1 MIVQEKFF
9 EAFKDL
15 DRDGNG
21 LISAAELRQGMQ
33 ILVLGKLLGKL
44 SHRDVDDIIREAD
57 VDGDE
62 QINYKEVYNLMIAKF
77 GDIPTD
83 EGSTDEAGLLNG
95 EMPDFLFDF
104 IAEHLRIC
112 DDMDDRRDS
121 KKLIP
126 KSLKKK
132 MRKDSR
138 DLNRLHNTLPK
149 VLQATSLSSTS

>member
-1 MIVQEKFF
+1 
-9 EAFKDL
+9 
-15 DRDGNG
+15 
-21 LISAAELRQGMQ
+21 MQ

-132 MRKDSR
+132 KCAKTRG
-138 DLNRLHNTLPK
+138 T
-149 VLQATSLSSTS
+149 